1 MNHNISKV
9 KLFFLLYFGR
19 VRAIKL
25 EQLESLLNQIK
36 NNWTNDNQVSQLQT
50 LRSVD
55 ITSSPMNFEL

>member
-1 MNHNISKV
+1 MNHSISKV

-36 NNWTNDNQVSQLQT
+36 NNWTNDNQMSQLQT
-50 LRSVD
+50 LQSVD
-55 ITSSPMNFEL
+55 YIGSPMDYEL